1 MERSNKEMNKEQ
13 KRTGKAKRLL
23 KDIARHKNNY
33 LFMAPFLIVFF
44 TFTVLPVVMSMAF
57 GFTYFNVLEPPKFIG
72 FRNYYKL
79 FLNDPLFMK
88 AFSNTVILAVITGP
102 IGYLLSLFMAW
113 ILNEFPPKLRA
124 FLTIIFY
131 TPSLCGG
138 VFAIW
143 TIIYSG
149 DQNGLLN
156 GILMSLN
163 VIYEP
168 IQWITDT
175 AYMMPAAIVV
185 ILWTSFGTGF
195 LSFIAGIQGVD
206 RKLYEAGALDG
217 VRNRWQELWY
227 ITLPS
232 MRPQL
237 MFGAVMSITS
247 AFGIGDVISGIFGFP
262 SVGYELY
269 TLVHELQDYGTTRFD
284 MGYASAIATV
294 LFLVMVL
301 LNKVI
306 QKLLAKVGE

>member
-1 MERSNKEMNKEQ
+1 MKKNKFKLLIKEII
-13 KRTGKAKRLL
+13 KHR
-23 KDIARHKNNY
+23 NNY
-33 LFMAPFLIVFF
+33 FFMAPFLIIFF
-44 TFTVLPVVMSMAF
+44 TFTILPVVMSMGM

-72 FRNYYKL
+72 LRNYYKL
-79 FLNDPLFMK
+79 FLNDPLFLK
-88 AFSNTVILAVITGP
+88 ALSNTVVLAVITGP
-102 IGYLLSLFMAW
+102 VGYLLSLFMAW
-113 ILNEFPPKLRA
+113 VLNEFPPKIRA
-124 FLTIIFY
+124 LLTIVFY
-131 TPSLCGG
+131 TPSLCAGTF
-138 VFAIW
+138 VIW
-143 TIIYSG
+143 TLIYSG
-149 DQNGLLN
+149 DQYGLLN

-163 VIYEP
+163 IIYEP
-168 IQWITDT
+168 IAWTT
-175 AYMMPAAIVV
+175 NTTYMLPAAIVV

-195 LSFIAGIQGVD
+195 LSFIAGIQGID
-206 RKLYEAGALDG
+206 RTLYEAGALDG

-247 AFGIGDVISGIFGFP
+247 AFGVGDLISGVFGFP

-294 LFLVMVL
+294 LFLIMVL
-301 LNKVI
+301 LNKAI